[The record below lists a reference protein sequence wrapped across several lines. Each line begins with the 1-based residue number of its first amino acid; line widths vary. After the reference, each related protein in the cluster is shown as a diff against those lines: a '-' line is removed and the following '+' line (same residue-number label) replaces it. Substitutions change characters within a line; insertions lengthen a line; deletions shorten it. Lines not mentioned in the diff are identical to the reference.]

1 MDPPLSRSPRIET
14 VDLTEHPLPLP
25 AEPHHHKPLK
35 EYLHPAR
42 FVYVFLSVSR
52 PTQMLEDRLE
62 WLAFA
67 QDKSEPQGCMIW
79 KVCAKRRTS

>member
-1 MDPPLSRSPRIET
+1 MGPPLSRSPRIET

-52 PTQMLEDRLE
+52 PTQIPEDRLG

-67 QDKSEPQGCMIW
+67 QDQG
-79 KVCAKRRTS
+79 KRKGFTSRRICFRG